1 MKKIISVICLIVFAV
16 SLMSQPM
23 ILAQESSEEY
33 VKLYAEG
40 KSKLFKKSE
49 VAAQLT
55 VGWYL
60 EPVQRLYAEGKS
72 KLFKQSEVAAQLTVG
87 WYTEPVQRLYA
98 VTPYERSK
106 LFKESEVEAQLTVGW
121 YTEPVE
127 ILYATYPVRKS
138 KVFKKSEVEAQLT
151 VGWKKGPDK
160 GISSVDYMS
169 MTFDQLIG
177 MYGNNYT
184 YSGYQGGWEIIWDN
198 ERYWFHIPHD
208 YVNYDRPRNYNAKV
222 SSVAFGKNEYITD
235 TIKANMTLREME
247 QILGRKLNVTYSCYA
262 ECLDE
267 YELAHCNHQRLS
279 TEFKYNGYSIVV
291 YFDENLVAYGGR
303 IYDH

>member
-1 MKKIISVICLIVFAV
+1 MKNNVLKRVVSVFLIMVTVLSCV
-16 SLMSQPM
+16 SVYADDDSYQ
-23 ILAQESSEEY
+23 
-33 VKLYAEG
+33 KLYAEG

-72 KLFKQSEVAAQLTVG
+72 KLFKQSEVSAQLTVG

-106 LFKESEVEAQLTVGW
+106 LFKKSEVDAQLTVGW

-127 ILYATYPVRKS
+127 ILYATYPIRKS
-138 KVFKKSEVEAQLT
+138 KVFKKSEVAAQLT

-184 YSGYQGGWEIIWDN
+184 YGGWQGGWEIIWDN
-198 ERYWFHIPHD
+198 ERYWFYIPHD

-222 SSVAFGKNEYITD
+222 CGVAFGKNEYITD

-247 QILGRKLNVTYSCYA
+247 QILGRKLNVSYNCYA
-262 ECLDE
+262 ECWTD
-267 YELAHCNHQRLS
+267 HDPKPCNHLIPM

-291 YFDENLVAYGGR
+291 YFDENLVAYGGQ